1 MRLLTLNVQNLRLR
15 RDAAGRPRLDG
26 ARDLDAGEGEGA
38 LDLADRRLTA
48 GLIAGAAADVVCLQE
63 VFDRATLDYFA
74 DELLAPAGAT
84 GYRHRV
90 CLPGNDGRGRN
101 LALLSRPALA
111 GVASHADATPAAMGL
126 VPPPGL
132 PADRPLFRRDCLV
145 AEAGGLVLFAV
156 HLKAPWPDPARARAV
171 RRLEAEA
178 VRRLV
183 ERRFADPARGL
194 WLILGDLNE
203 PAGAGEAGEA
213 GAEGGEP
220 AVAPL
225 LRPFAVD
232 LMGRLPPGERWTFRL
247 ADAGGAGGA
256 EGEGCYGC
264 PDALLASPALARRF
278 PAAVPEVLRM
288 GLARAARRHAGP
300 RLAGVGEERPHA
312 SDHAGLAIAF
322 PGL

>member
-26 ARDLDAGEGEGA
+26 ARDGDAGEGEGA

-48 GLIAGAAADVVCLQE
+48 GLVAGAAADVVCLQE
-63 VFDRATLDYFA
+63 VFDRATLDFFA
-74 DELLAPAGAT
+74 DHFLAPAGAT

-90 CLPGNDGRGRN
+90 CREGNDGRGRN
-101 LALLSRPALA
+101 LALLSRLALA
-111 GVASHADATPAAMGL
+111 RVASHAAATPAGLGL

-132 PADRPLFRRDCLV
+132 HADRPLFRRDCLV

-183 ERRFADPARGL
+183 ERRFADPAQGL

-203 PAGAGEAGEA
+203 SAGAGEEGA
-213 GAEGGEP
+213 GAGGEGEGP

-225 LRPFAVD
+225 LPPFAVD
-232 LMGRLPPGERWTFRL
+232 LLGRLPRRERWTFHL
-247 ADAGGAGGA
+247 AGE
-256 EGEGCYGC
+256 EGEGGYGC
-264 PDALLASPALARRF
+264 PDGLLASPALARRY

-312 SDHAGLAIAF
+312 SDHAGVAISF